1 MGRNERRCHEGT
13 LFVAVALAR
22 RGERGSRSG
31 ARRCGAGDDEVSAP
45 PPKMSGVACTALS
58 ARERGADAP
67 DGNAGCGASVNNLGK
82 ASCSL
87 PPRAKGARRPPWAV
101 HRTAHHRAAFD
112 SVLAWDRSRPVPF
125 PARWLGAMADLGPSM
140 TEIFVL

>member
-45 PPKMSGVACTALS
+45 PPKMSGVAQVHRLIIW
-58 ARERGADAP
+58 
-67 DGNAGCGASVNNLGK
+67 GK

-87 PPRAKGARRPPWAV
+87 PPRAKGTRRPPWAV
-101 HRTAHHRAAFD
+101 HRTAHRRAALEGEHECLGTDRPIEFEA
-112 SVLAWDRSRPVPF
+112 SAVSRSLARRHGRSRSIH
-125 PARWLGAMADLGPSM
+125 D
-140 TEIFVL
+140 